1 MTGNDSWDVTTNLGT
16 TALGVAAQRAAETA
30 QDDPLFRDEFAAVL
44 VAAVE
49 EPGWQMMASGDLSWM
64 GPEDDNGRRAA
75 TSGRDYVASRTVH
88 FDDFLAA
95 AVTAGIRQVVILA
108 AGLDARSYRLNSLS
122 GVVVYEVDQPNVLG
136 FKHTVLRAHGAV
148 PVADMRAVPVD
159 LRDDE
164 WPSAL
169 SSAGFDASA
178 PTAWLVEGLLPYLSS
193 ADQEH
198 LFDRVLGLSA
208 EGSCIAA
215 DAYPSASTHLSEDR
229 MSSWRHGA
237 AEMRDK
243 IGVAMDVAAYIKHE
257 DLTDIAD
264 WLARRGWIVEALD
277 SRELMARL
285 GRALPADLIGVL
297 PISSLITATMPPGS
311 APTSP

>member
-1 MTGNDSWDVTTNLGT
+1 
-16 TALGVAAQRAAETA
+16 
-30 QDDPLFRDEFAAVL
+30 
-44 VAAVE
+44 
-49 EPGWQMMASGDLSWM
+49 M

-95 AVTAGIRQVVILA
+95 AVREPSGGHPRCRSGFPVVSPEQPA
-108 AGLDARSYRLNSLS
+108 

-178 PTAWLVEGLLPYLSS
+178 STAWLVEGLLPYLRLPIRSTSLTGYSGS
-193 ADQEH
+193 AP
-198 LFDRVLGLSA
+198 RVA
-208 EGSCIAA
+208 VRA
-215 DAYPSASTHLSEDR
+215 DAYPSASTHLGEDR
-229 MSSWRHGA
+229 MSSWRQGA
-237 AEMRDK
+237 AEIRDK

-257 DLTDIAD
+257 DLTDIAH
-264 WLARRGWIVEALD
+264 WLARRGWIVDALD
-277 SRELMARL
+277 SRELMARR
-285 GRALPADLIGVL
+285 GRAARRPDRCPSDQLPDHRHHASGICPDQ
-297 PISSLITATMPPGS
+297 PM
-311 APTSP
+311 TSPASFRDWSPR

>member
-1 MTGNDSWDVTTNLGT
+1 MTGNDGWDVTTNLGT
-16 TALGVAAQRAAETA
+16 TALGVAAQGAAETA
-30 QDDPLFRDEFAAVL
+30 QNDPLFRDEFAAVL
-44 VAAVE
+44 VAAVD

-122 GVVVYEVDQPNVLG
+122 GVVVYEVDQPSILG
-136 FKHTVLRAHGAV
+136 FKHTVLQAHGAV

-164 WPSAL
+164 WHSAL
-169 SSAGFDASA
+169 SAAGFDASA
-178 PTAWLVEGLLPYLSS
+178 STAWLVEGLLPYLSS

-215 DAYPSASTHLSEDR
+215 DAYPSASTHLGEDR

-237 AEMRDK
+237 AEIRDK

-264 WLARRGWIVEALD
+264 WLARRGWIVDALD

-311 APTSP
+311 ALTSP

>member
-30 QDDPLFRDEFAAVL
+30 QNDPLFRDEFAAVL

-64 GPEDDNGRRAA
+64 GPEDDDGRRAA

-164 WPSAL
+164 VLVDQNGDRVQNFPPLEDAAAAHGDDRVRDGRSGERAK
-169 SSAGFDASA
+169 SSEHSSLCVGAGGQA
-178 PTAWLVEGLLPYLSS
+178 PVDDRVERGVAGRAAP
-193 ADQEH
+193 AGGQWQRPDGAQPVEH
-198 LFDRVLGLSA
+198 L
-208 EGSCIAA
+208 
-215 DAYPSASTHLSEDR
+215 
-229 MSSWRHGA
+229 
-237 AEMRDK
+237 
-243 IGVAMDVAAYIKHE
+243 
-257 DLTDIAD
+257 
-264 WLARRGWIVEALD
+264 
-277 SRELMARL
+277 
-285 GRALPADLIGVL
+285 GR
-297 PISSLITATMPPGS
+297 
-311 APTSP
+311 